1 MGWWIGTKRSYRGV
15 LMPDCI
21 NENESLFELVQKKQK
36 LTRELKEVT
45 EKIKKLESAAK
56 NEGATIRLM

>member
-1 MGWWIGTKRSYRGV
+1 
-15 LMPDCI
+15 MPDCI

-45 EKIKKLESAAK
+45 EKIKKLECAAK
-56 NEGATIRLM
+56 TDGAIIRLM